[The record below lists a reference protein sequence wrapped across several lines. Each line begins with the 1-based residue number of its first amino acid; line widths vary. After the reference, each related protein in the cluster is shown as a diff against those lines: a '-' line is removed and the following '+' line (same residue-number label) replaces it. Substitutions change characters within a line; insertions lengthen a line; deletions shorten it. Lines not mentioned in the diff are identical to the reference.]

1 MQTPD
6 RVLLPARVIYERKEI
21 YENRIKVTALE

>member
-21 YENRIKVTALE
+21 YENRIEFAALE

>member
-6 RVLLPARVIYERKEI
+6 RVLLPVRVIYERKKI